1 MFKFTQFFMLAFLVS
16 ACGNSTATTT
26 ASENPEV
33 SKSTPQ
39 AVEVDKDKE
48 DNKDEVTDI
57 ETVID
62 SIKIRKSSHNLSW
75 TENYSRALFQIWAHE
90 KIAPLFETAI
100 FQEDLDRLG
109 CSNYNTLSLTNK
121 KIFMTVYMAA
131 IAEAESDFRAS
142 IVTTNPGDQTSN
154 VGLLQIDVEAANAH
168 TKKTL
173 GNLVENDLLDPET
186 NLQVGA
192 FILRNQ
198 IRGKIASARLLPAK
212 SYYWQV
218 LTHPKRLFRNLS
230 HNKKSISFCQT

>member
-16 ACGNSTATTT
+16 ACGNSTATTNKT
-26 ASENPEV
+26 SENLELPKT
-33 SKSTPQ
+33 SPQ
-39 AVEVDKDKE
+39 EIE
-48 DNKDEVTDI
+48 DNNDEVTDTEAI
-57 ETVID
+57 ID
-62 SIKIRKSSHNLSW
+62 SIKIKKSSHNLAW

-90 KIAPLFETAI
+90 KVSPLFETII
-100 FQEDLDRLG
+100 FQEDLNRLG

-154 VGLLQIDVEAANAH
+154 VGLLQVDVDAANAH
-168 TKKTL
+168 TKKLL

-192 FILRNQ
+192 FILKNQ
-198 IRGKIASARLLPAK
+198 IRGKIANARLLPAK

-218 LTHPKRLFRNLS
+218 LTHPTRLLKNLK
-230 HNKKSISFCQT
+230 NNRQSISFCQT

>member
-16 ACGNSTATTT
+16 ACGNSTATTNKT
-26 ASENPEV
+26 SENLELPKT
-33 SKSTPQ
+33 SPQ
-39 AVEVDKDKE
+39 EIE
-48 DNKDEVTDI
+48 DNNDEVTDTEAI
-57 ETVID
+57 ID
-62 SIKIRKSSHNLSW
+62 SIKIKKSSHNLAW

-90 KIAPLFETAI
+90 KVSPLFETII
-100 FQEDLDRLG
+100 FQEDLNRLG
-109 CSNYNTLSLTNK
+109 CSNYNTLSLINK

-154 VGLLQIDVEAANAH
+154 VGLLQVDVDAANAH
-168 TKKTL
+168 TKKLL

-192 FILRNQ
+192 FILKNQ
-198 IRGKIASARLLPAK
+198 IRGKIANARLLPVK

-218 LTHPKRLFRNLS
+218 LTHPTRLLKNLK
-230 HNKKSISFCQT
+230 NNRQSISFCQT